1 MEFLKALFGD
11 KALTYEEM
19 AQAINDHNEAN
30 KDKQIKVGNLGSGE
44 YVGKAK
50 HDALQTLLDG
60 KTTELDT
67 ANALIAELKQGTQ
80 EMEEIQSKITG
91 YETQV
96 TELQREL
103 AETKVKATLQVAL
116 MAEKATDVDYLTY
129 KLEEKLKEE
138 GKTLEVDENE
148 NIKGLDDL
156 MSGLKTQFPTHFEK
170 ANSNNKVDVFDL
182 QKGEQQKTMTKEEFD
197 KLGYNSRVELRK
209 ENPELYANMTKG
221 R

>member
-1 MEFLKALFGD
+1 MEFLKALFSD
-11 KALTYEEM
+11 KALTYAEM
-19 AQAINDHNEAN
+19 VQAINDHNEAN

-50 HDALQTLLDG
+50 HDALQALLDG
-60 KTTELDT
+60 KITELDT
-67 ANALIAELKQGTQ
+67 ANALIADLKKSTEDSKELQD
-80 EMEEIQSKITG
+80 KITG

-103 AETKVKATLQVAL
+103 AETKVKATLKVAL
-116 MAEKATDVDYLTY
+116 MSEKATDVDYLTY

-156 MSGLKTQFPTHFEK
+156 VSGLKTQFPTQFEK
-170 ANSNNKVDVFDL
+170 ANSSNKVDVFDL